1 MITRELFGQP
11 HGRDYSSDQRAN
23 LLFDRSGRP
32 PEHLPIAASC
42 STACKSPES
51 RLRAAEPK
59 KITGKNAL
67 IEMLRAS
74 AGVCGDD
81 GDCQ

>member
-11 HGRDYSSDQRAN
+11 HGRDYSSR
-23 LLFDRSGRP
+23 
-32 PEHLPIAASC
+32 
-42 STACKSPES
+42 T
-51 RLRAAEPK
+51 K

-67 IEMLRAS
+67 IEMLRGS

-81 GDCQ
+81 GDCK